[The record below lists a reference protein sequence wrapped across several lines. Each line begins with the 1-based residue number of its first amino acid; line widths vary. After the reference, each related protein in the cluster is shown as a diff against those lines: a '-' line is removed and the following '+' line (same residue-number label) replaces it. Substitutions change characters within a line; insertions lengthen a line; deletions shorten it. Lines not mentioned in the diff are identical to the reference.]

1 MKPKAFLFDFDGTLV
16 DTEAAWT
23 RAIVDLVVTRGGRT
37 SFSRIL
43 PAVVGRNWLDIDRYL
58 HREYPCLGDSTPMQ
72 DAIELRKFY
81 NRRAKD
87 QRALTIK
94 SSVDFFLKAAAVA
107 PCAIVSGSPHDDV
120 AAMVSLLGIADK
132 TAFVL
137 GAGEYDEGKPSPSGY
152 LKAAEILGVFPEDCI
167 VVEDSTVGVQ
177 AGVAAGMRVLA
188 LNRRKDFPQDV
199 EGATWVVDDLAS
211 VDLECLF
218 ELKS

>member
-23 RAIVDLVVTRGGRT
+23 RAIVDLVVTHGGRT

-87 QRALTIK
+87 QRALTIQ

-120 AAMVSLLGIADK
+120 AAMISLLGIADK

-152 LKAAEILGVFPEDCI
+152 LKAAEILGVFPEDCV

-177 AGVAAGMRVLA
+177 AGIAAGMRVLA
-188 LNRRKDFPQDV
+188 LNRRKDYPQDV

-211 VDLECLF
+211 IDPEKLN
-218 ELKS
+218 S